1 MKAIIVAAGTG
12 SRLGELT
19 KHLPKSLVDVNG
31 KSILERQISLFKKFG
46 IDEIFII
53 TGYKNDKINFS
64 NVNYIYN
71 SDFRIT
77 EQIGSLMKAKKEI
90 SNELIIS
97 FGDILFEEKIL
108 KTLLEKK
115 GDFVLVCD
123 PNWKKS
129 YANRTDNPPTQS
141 DFIALQNN
149 KIIKFFKNFNEIYKN
164 YSEVELI
171 VQKCLKEADESKS
184 LHFYTS
190 KLNKI

>member
-1 MKAIIVAAGTG
+1 MKAIIVAAGIG

-19 KHLPKSLVDVNG
+19 KHIPKPLVDVNG

-90 SNELIIS
+90 SNELIVS

-108 KTLLEKK
+108 KALLEKK
-115 GDFVLVCD
+115 DDFVLVCD
-123 PNWKKS
+123 PNWKK
-129 YANRTDNPPTQS
+129 
-141 DFIALQNN
+141 
-149 KIIKFFKNFNEIYKN
+149 
-164 YSEVELI
+164 
-171 VQKCLKEADESKS
+171 
-184 LHFYTS
+184 
-190 KLNKI
+190 